1 MRHQNQQGIAK
12 SRNQFH
18 DLFHDIRRRNSFHVM
33 FFNIPTI
40 KSNAVRL
47 PGSGK
52 FEYGNQRTGR
62 HNPTNLVIGTLIP
75 SSFLHRPRRRLVRAR
90 AFALRHAKRIAR
102 RRNTLQGPN
111 GSHALPILSSFLLPS
126 TSSLLGFRAR
136 PFRCKFT
143 TNVCRHF
150 ARIQRI
156 EIRQS
161 KVPFHTF
168 FPVPRCFLGSVDD
181 LAIGN
186 FQSLPSNGNEWI
198 NPLLRGSDKID
209 GLSMYRTNQTLI

>member
-1 MRHQNQQGIAK
+1 MRHQNQRGIAK

-33 FFNIPTI
+33 SFNIPTI

-75 SSFLHRPRRRLVRAR
+75 SSFLHRPRRGLVRAR
-90 AFALRHAKRIAR
+90 TFALRHAKRIAR

-111 GSHALPILSSFLLPS
+111 VSHALPILSSFLLSHLHPLFLVFVRDHLDANSRPMYVVTLHESSVSRCVDRKYRFTLSSPFLVVLLARS
-126 TSSLLGFRAR
+126 TIWR
-136 PFRCKFT
+136 
-143 TNVCRHF
+143 
-150 ARIQRI
+150 
-156 EIRQS
+156 
-161 KVPFHTF
+161 
-168 FPVPRCFLGSVDD
+168 
-181 LAIGN
+181 
-186 FQSLPSNGNEWI
+186 
-198 NPLLRGSDKID
+198 
-209 GLSMYRTNQTLI
+209 

>member
-1 MRHQNQQGIAK
+1 MRHQNQRGITK
-12 SRNQFH
+12 SWNQFH

-33 FFNIPTI
+33 SFNIPTT

-75 SSFLHRPRRRLVRAR
+75 SSFLHRPRRGLVLAR
-90 AFALRHAKRIAR
+90 TFALRHAKRIAR

-111 GSHALPILSSFLLPS
+111 VSHALPILSSFLLPS
-126 TSSLLGFRAR
+126 ISPLFRFRAR
-136 PFRCKFT
+136 PFGCKFT

-150 ARIQRI
+150 ARIERI
-156 EIRQS
+156 EMRQS

-168 FPVPRCFLGSVDD
+168 FPVSRCSLGSDDD

-186 FQSLPSNGNEWI
+186 FQSLPSNGN
-198 NPLLRGSDKID
+198 K
-209 GLSMYRTNQTLI
+209 